1 MLGELKQDRS
11 AALNHRIRIRL
22 PNPPMRD
29 AHVAPVGPTQL
40 LQPLHERGD
49 AGLASRIVRRQRAQE
64 EANAPHPA
72 RAAARAAAAASPPL
86 RCREA

>member
-1 MLGELKQDRS
+1 
-11 AALNHRIRIRL
+11 
-22 PNPPMRD
+22 MRD